1 MPAVS
6 RRRARRVR
14 SRTVRWAVA
23 VVAGPGVVVVR
34 AAAQDVVAA
43 RRVAAAAVRVAAVVV
58 RERGVV
64 VRVAAVAAATAGRAA
79 VTGAAD
85 VVDRGRIVKVPIWS
99 KTSSP
104 STASP
109 RS

>member
-23 VVAGPGVVVVR
+23 VAVAPGVVVVR
-34 AAAQDVVAA
+34 AAAQDVVAV
-43 RRVAAAAVRVAAVVV
+43 RRVAAVAVRVLDVVD

-64 VRVAAVAAATAGRAA
+64 VRVAAVVAATAGRAA

-85 VVDRGRIVKVPIWS
+85 GADRGRSVKAPIWS
-99 KTSSP
+99 RTSSP

>member
-6 RRRARRVR
+6 RPRARRVR
-14 SRTVRWAVA
+14 SRTVRWAV
-23 VVAGPGVVVVR
+23 VAAPGVVVAR
-34 AAAQDVVAA
+34 AAAQDVVAG
-43 RRVAAAAVRVAAVVV
+43 RRVAAVAVRAPDVAD

-64 VRVAAVAAATAGRAA
+64 VRVAAVVAATAGRAA

-85 VVDRGRIVKVPIWS
+85 GADRGRSVKAPIWS
-99 KTSSP
+99 RTSSP